1 VQFPKPEITVAYD
14 VDANAAAAQ
23 RKTVC
28 EAEASN
34 FGSRRTFAFPALD
47 TFGQQIKVMPGCQ
60 WITAGVNP
68 KGFIA
73 IISNLMVDRTTT
85 IQANFKLMVAIAP
98 QPFEQTSSH
107 NCRVGTAHK
116 ALM

>member
-28 EAEASN
+28 RAEASN
-34 FGSRRTFAFPALD
+34 FSRHLPFPALD

-60 WITAGVNP
+60 WITAGVNL
-68 KGFIA
+68 KD
-73 IISNLMVDRTTT
+73 S
-85 IQANFKLMVAIAP
+85 
-98 QPFEQTSSH
+98 
-107 NCRVGTAHK
+107 
-116 ALM
+116 